1 MNVNERHLVFQW
13 HPQMLWCHGLFFQ
26 VRSSTKWR
34 RVDAYVYGT
43 FGRADRAEFGQS
55 DREPGVQYY
64 VACLKKFERSSDQ
77 GTRSYENIQ
86 KYQNYDKLCTLNIW
100 YIYNMYKYT
109 DFLYMILYYLY
120 CTHTYIYIHIDRS
133 NPMIYGDAMCGLG
146 YCWYLAK
153 WWNSCDQGMARLPL
167 RMPQLQRPI
176 PTHRDQILD
185 TAMGHG
191 LNLMTCWIWWMNF
204 CADVP

>member
-64 VACLKKFERSSDQ
+64 VACLKSLKDPVIKAP
-77 GTRSYENIQ
+77 GAMKTYKNI
-86 KYQNYDKLCTLNIW
+86 KIMINYVHKNIW
-100 YIYNMYKYT
+100 YIYIYINNMYKYT
-109 DFLYMILYYLY
+109 DFFVHDIVLFVLY
-120 CTHTYIYIHIDRS
+120 TYIYICIYIDRIQWFMVT
-133 NPMIYGDAMCGLG
+133 P
-146 YCWYLAK
+146 
-153 WWNSCDQGMARLPL
+153 
-167 RMPQLQRPI
+167 
-176 PTHRDQILD
+176 
-185 TAMGHG
+185 
-191 LNLMTCWIWWMNF
+191 
-204 CADVP
+204 CAV